1 MMTAMNRFE
10 ELCFRANNQRGSIAI
25 SSFEKNT
32 LDIIN
37 FRYAFANM
45 SKGINFECTDD
56 ISCLGFGYVSKAYEF
71 SMPTKMITNKRI
83 KKFELYMPENYTDEL
98 REKNIEICLNASLG
112 KIKGNCYNNSR
123 YWLYYIDAIHD
134 LLRLPSESYRK
145 ILENWILELIDLVTP
160 GTACHMYLMHNQYG
174 AIWNGRLRNWPMYS
188 CYHLDFDNNRRDF
201 GIMRSLG
208 LEEFPSDK
216 ILKSL

>member
-45 SKGINFECTDD
+45 SKRIDFECTDD
-56 ISCLGFGYVSKAYEF
+56 ISCVGFGYVSKAYEL
-71 SMPTKMITNKRI
+71 SMPTKMIANKRI

-98 REKNIEICLNASLG
+98 RERNIEICLNASLG

-160 GTACHMYLMHNQYG
+160 GTACHMYLMDNYRS
-174 AIWNGRLRNWPMYS
+174 IWSGGLHGWPMYS
-188 CYHLDFDNNRRDF
+188 CYHLDFDNNRMDF
-201 GIMRSLG
+201 GIMRTLG
-208 LEEFPSDK
+208 FEEFPSDK
-216 ILKSL
+216 ILKTL